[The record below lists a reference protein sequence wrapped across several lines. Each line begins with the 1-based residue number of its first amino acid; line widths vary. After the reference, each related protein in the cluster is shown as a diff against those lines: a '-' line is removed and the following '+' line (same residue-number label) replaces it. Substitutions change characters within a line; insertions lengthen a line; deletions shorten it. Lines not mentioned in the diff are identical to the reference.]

1 MIPNKIQTI
10 LILIFSSLMVSL
22 SHAEDYTYVPTQ
34 GCYLPDGC
42 RWLPQ
47 TNYLNYQ
54 VFLVCESLDSKFDMK
69 KFNASTGLC
78 WLNVDSASYSFV
90 FKHHDHGY
98 ILGNEFELFQM
109 AKYSE
114 LDRTLSLSIT
124 NLKGFRV
131 DLALSIE
138 YYVVHLV
145 IWDSRFEFYDQN
157 ERLIRTC
164 EQYDLLSPSEKRN
177 FILSR

>member
-1 MIPNKIQTI
+1 MI
-10 LILIFSSLMVSL
+10 SR
-22 SHAEDYTYVPTQ
+22 SHAEDYVYVPTD
-34 GCYLPDGC
+34 GCYLPHGC
-42 RWLPQ
+42 RWLSQ
-47 TNYLNYQ
+47 TNYVNNQ
-54 VFLVCESLDSKFDMK
+54 VFLVCESLDSKFDME
-69 KFNASTGLC
+69 KFNDSTGLC
-78 WLNVDSASYSFV
+78 WLNVKTASYVFM
-90 FKHHDHGY
+90 FKHHDHGGY
-98 ILGNEFELFQM
+98 ILGNEFQLFQI

-114 LDRTLSLSIT
+114 LDRTIALSIT

-138 YYVVHLV
+138 YYVVDLV

-164 EQYDLLSPSEKRN
+164 EQYDLLSPTDKKRN